1 SVAFFSAQ
9 TGNIKKHFLDLD
21 GASTNIKIQP
31 TMYGIFFEDINFAA
45 DGGLYAELI
54 KNRSFEFD
62 EPLTGWKQPNTK
74 TLSPNLDSGFL
85 TIITDKSK
93 TNKNYARITVWN
105 DKSYLLENEGFR
117 GIGLHQGE
125 KYDLSFN
132 LENVSGN

>member
-1 SVAFFSAQ
+1 MKTKTKIFTAAISLSVAFFSAQ
-9 TGNIKKHFLDLD
+9 NKTTKTHFLDLD
-21 GASTNIKIQP
+21 GTSTNIKIQP
-31 TMYGIFFEDINFAA
+31 TMCGIFFEDINFAA

-105 DKSYLLENEGFR
+105 DKNYVENEGFR

-125 KYDLSFN
+125 I
-132 LENVSGN
+132 